1 MTLLC
6 FILVLGVTVLIH
18 ELGHFL
24 FAKKA
29 GVYVYEFSIGMG
41 PKIWSRKSKKD
52 ETVYCLRAIPIGGF
66 VQLAG
71 EEVDDDS
78 KVPKEKKLYSKP
90 VWQRFLIMFFGAG
103 NNFMLAFLVLFFVAL
118 VWGAPKMDPIVTGLT
133 SGYPM
138 EQAGITPGDRF
149 IKINGDKVSTIDD
162 VNLYFAMLEPGENV
176 LLEMKKADGSVVS
189 YEISPKEEEVDGNKV
204 YRYGVEFKLTKE
216 KGFFAPIKYA
226 FEKTGS
232 YFKQMIITFK
242 MLFAGKA
249 GMNDLSG
256 PVGIYSIVGET
267 REAGFQSLLQL
278 VALLSINVGFINLI
292 PFPAFD
298 GGRILFLIIEKIKG
312 SKINSKV
319 ENTLHNIGFILLLL
333 LLLYITFNDLVRMFF

>member
-1 MTLLC
+1 MLTLIYFVL
-6 FILVLGVTVLIH
+6 ILGVIVLVH
-18 ELGHFL
+18 EFGHFI
-24 FAKKA
+24 FAKMF

-204 YRYGVEFKLTKE
+204 YRYGIGIQQE
-216 KGFFAPIKYA
+216 KVTGITGAIAYTYK
-226 FEKTGS
+226 KTIS
-232 YFKQMIITFK
+232 IFKQMFITVGY
-242 MLFAGKA
+242 LFTGGIKLNQLA
-249 GMNDLSG
+249 G
-256 PVGIYSIVGET
+256 PVGIYSIVGESSK
-267 REAGFQSLLQL
+267 AGIANILYLMAF
-278 VALLSINVGFINLI
+278 LSINVGFINLLPI
-292 PFPAFD
+292 PTFD
-298 GGRILFLIIEKIKG
+298 GGHILFIIIEKLKG
-312 SKINSKV
+312 SPIKPELENKIHAV
-319 ENTLHNIGFILLLL
+319 FLILLMLL
-333 LLLYITFNDLVRMFF
+333 MVVITINDIMRLF